1 MNRQKGRKERANTF
15 FGTFFAHLAFSA
27 YRITAISHKLLRII
41 VWAGINSRQENNYP
55 FQM

>member
-41 VWAGINSRQENNYP
+41 VLAGINSRQENNYP